1 MGGSRWGLPGYGLS
15 RNPRA
20 IPANGKVPRG
30 ENREAK
36 PNVYIKCLILEDC
49 VVWCLGG
56 HSPTAGQPR
65 SWKQKARGRKL
76 APACPTP
83 AHSRV
88 DWGLL
93 CPRGG

>member
-1 MGGSRWGLPGYGLS
+1 MGGSRWAYPSMGFQETQEQSQPMAKCPVGRTEKQSRTSGYKMFNFGGTVWS
-15 RNPRA
+15 GVWEGTHPQQ
-20 IPANGKVPRG
+20 ANHG
-30 ENREAK
+30 
-36 PNVYIKCLILEDC
+36 
-49 VVWCLGG
+49 
-56 HSPTAGQPR
+56 

-93 CPRGG
+93 YP